1 MIQDNDLKCP
11 DFPMNPEDIAYSGQS
26 TKHKFEII
34 SPGFSMQGG
43 DWDAVLKIDSGQ
55 SIALDESDTYFDS
68 EGNCFLCV
76 TSESTWVGKS
86 TLTVTARVLDDGYP
100 DHVRIE
106 IFKVPF
112 VKYIKP

>member
-11 DFPMNPEDIAYSGQS
+11 DYPINPEDIAYSGQS

-34 SPGFSMQGG
+34 SPGFDMHTG
-43 DWDAVLKIDSGQ
+43 DWDALLSIASGQ
-55 SIALDESDTYFDS
+55 AVSLDENDTYWDD
-68 EGNCFLCV
+68 EDNCYLCV
-76 TSESTWVGKS
+76 TSEATWVGKS
-86 TLTVTARVLDDGYP
+86 TLTITARVQDNGFP
-100 DHVRIE
+100 DNVRIE